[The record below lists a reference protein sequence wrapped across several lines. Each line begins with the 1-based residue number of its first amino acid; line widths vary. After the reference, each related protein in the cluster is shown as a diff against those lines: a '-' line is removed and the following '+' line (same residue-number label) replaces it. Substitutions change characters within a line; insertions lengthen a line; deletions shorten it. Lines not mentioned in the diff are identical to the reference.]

1 MKQSSFHIIVFVL
14 ILTVLLYSAFAAAQ
28 DSRGVQREAAQS
40 NPVNIEPRDR
50 AMANLWRLSM
60 QEWQR
65 YEKLRRG
72 LGQYRSNKLDP
83 ITVLGINARSAAERR
98 KYAERLARMEHERI
112 KRVLAFQRAYT
123 AAFERLYPE
132 QPRVATNSMTRA
144 LTQGRQ
150 AARRLGLVEQR
161 KAVFVRT
168 QDCAACRATVK
179 RLAAAGT
186 PMDIFI
192 IDADSDGAI
201 RSWAR
206 STGIDPARVRSGAIT
221 LNHAPASAAEALA
234 GQALP
239 RVITR

>member
-1 MKQSSFHIIVFVL
+1 MSPTLFRY
-14 ILTVLLYSAFAAAQ
+14 TVLALVLAGLSWASTAAGQ
-28 DSRGVQREAAQS
+28 DNRDTQRQS
-40 NPVNIEPRDR
+40 TQANPVNIEPGDR